1 MRLGYSLLALTAL
14 GGMLAGSFAIAQ
26 EQQATGVVAIRQN
39 TMKAQADHMNA
50 IKGILTEY
58 PQLLNNV
65 PAHADAIQNT
75 SQHIPAMFP
84 QGSDTPPTGA
94 LPAIWQD
101 AQGFEAASQR
111 TEELA
116 KKLRDAAA
124 GGDAQA
130 SLMAFAE
137 LGKNGCSA
145 CHEKFRKKED

>member
-1 MRLGYSLLALTAL
+1 MRLGHPLLALAAV
-14 GGMLAGSFAIAQ
+14 GGMLAGSIVVAQ
-26 EQQATGVVAIRQN
+26 EQQAKGVVAVRQN
-39 TMKAQADHMNA
+39 TMKAQAGHMNA

-58 PQLLNNV
+58 PQLLGHV

-75 SQHIPAMFP
+75 SQHVPAMFP

-101 AQGFEAASQR
+101 PQGFEAASRR

-116 KKLRDAAA
+116 VKLRDAAA

-137 LGKNGCSA
+137 LGKNGCGG
-145 CHEKFRKKED
+145 CHEKFRKKDD